1 MTREATR
8 LKTLWYMGAKTRL
21 CEEFLDGAVRD
32 LLSPGG
38 TLLDACCGTAAV
50 ARWFAP
56 GYRILANDSQQ
67 FASVIA
73 RAHLEGDGEWSR
85 ELDRLDP
92 QQELGTAISE
102 NQRLLEG
109 LVPEALELEDSILP
123 QIIEAV
129 TGPDESAEVLN
140 RYRAFVSEA
149 PLPDGSTVDRHT
161 SSLHQPLAMQL
172 PELLKQRK
180 QRPGEAPALMCTAYW
195 AHVYFGIRQATRID
209 SIRHAIDQIPLD
221 DPHCR
226 RKQALFMAALL
237 HAVSVSTSGTSHFAQ
252 PRSIAGDSELLA
264 VAKRRMIDIDDQFE
278 LALDAIRAEWLESPR
293 LDGNKV
299 FCSDIHRLLEAG
311 SPLDE
316 EEVDLVYLDPPYTAD
331 NYSRFYHVLETLVD
345 YDYPQ
350 LQTRAGELTR
360 GRYPDQEKRFT
371 SDFCSSIKAEEAFR
385 SVARS
390 CRERGASLLIS
401 YSTDTGLLTRKWK
414 KSGDEN
420 PARRFREL
428 LLEYYG
434 SVEIRE
440 KTLMHSG
447 QGDSNRSVRE
457 LLLLCED

>member
-1 MTREATR
+1 MTRETTR

-50 ARWFAP
+50 ARWFAS

-67 FASVIA
+67 FSSVIA
-73 RAHLEGDGEWSR
+73 RAHLEGDGEWTQ
-85 ELDRLDP
+85 ELDRLEP
-92 QQELGTAISE
+92 QQDLGLAISE
-102 NQRLLEG
+102 NQRLLDG
-109 LVPEALELEDSILP
+109 LVPKALELEDSILS
-123 QIIEAV
+123 QVIDAV
-129 TGPDESAEVLN
+129 AGPDESPEVLD

-149 PLPDGSTVDRHT
+149 PLPDGSAADMHI
-161 SSLHQPLAMQL
+161 SSLHQPLAMQM
-172 PELLKQRK
+172 PELLEQR
-180 QRPGEAPALMCTAYW
+180 QQDPNMAPALMCTAYW

-209 SIRHAIDQIPLD
+209 SIRHAIDQIPMA
-221 DPHCR
+221 DPHRC
-226 RKQALFMAALL
+226 RKQTLYLAALL

-252 PRSIAGDSELLA
+252 PRSIARDSELVA
-264 VAKRRMIDIDDQFE
+264 VAKRRMIDIDVQFE
-278 LALDAIRAEWLESPR
+278 LSLDAIRTEWLESPR

-299 FCSDIHRLLEAG
+299 YCSDIHGLLEAG

-316 EEVDLVYLDPPYTAD
+316 EDVDLVYLDPPYTAD
-331 NYSRFYHVLETLVD
+331 NYSRFYHVLETLVE

-350 LQTRAGELTR
+350 LQTRGGELTR
-360 GRYPDQEKRFT
+360 GRYPGQEKRFT
-371 SDFCSSIKAEEAFR
+371 SDFCSSIKAEDAFR

-390 CRERGASLLIS
+390 CKERGASLLLS
-401 YSTDTGLLTRKWK
+401 YSTDTGLLTRRWRNL
-414 KSGDEN
+414 GDEN
-420 PARRFREL
+420 PASRFRNL

-457 LLLLCED
+457 LLLLCEG